1 MVVPRRGRGRNL
13 RFPSSR
19 SWGERAAPSPSFARS
34 EAKGTTTD
42 STGLRASRKR
52 AAIELIRSHERT
64 LRRTARRY
72 SLCRDDADD
81 AYQRA
86 LEILLTKAPTE
97 DPRQLIR
104 WMQTVTKHEA
114 LALRRNRERILGRPA
129 GRTAGEDDERDWVE
143 ELPFEGAGPLDVAER
158 HERIAR
164 SREALRRLK
173 PQELRALTLKAEGYS
188 YTEIGEITG
197 WTYTKINRCMAEGRK
212 RFLEAFAEIEEGR
225 RCEELGGVLSAFC
238 DGEVGG
244 NAAEELR
251 LHLRVCVACRAK
263 LRAFRAAPEA
273 AAALAPVGPASQTL
287 SDRAGEL
294 LAALQARLPGQS
306 GAAESALSHAAA
318 TGGTRGAGMAAL
330 AKVLAACVG
339 TAGGAAACVAAG
351 VVPPVELGHGPQNR
365 PAAERPT
372 TTPDPAAAP
381 AVEALPTEQAAPPPT
396 TDPTVAVAA
405 PPPAPSAPPPAP
417 PPPPAEFSPEATAS
431 VSSASQP
438 APSSDS
444 VGAGFGAATG
454 SGTGGSGGGASVA
467 EFGP

>member
-1 MVVPRRGRGRNL
+1 MVVARAGRGRNL
-13 RFPSSR
+13 RLPSSR

-34 EAKGTTTD
+34 EGKGTTTD

-72 SLCRDDADD
+72 SLCGDDADD

-114 LALRRNRERILGRPA
+114 LALRRNRERILGSPA

-143 ELPFEGAGPLDVAER
+143 ELPFEGAGPLDAAER
-158 HERIAR
+158 RERIAR

-173 PQELRALTLKAEGYS
+173 PQELRALTLKAAGYS

-251 LHLRVCVACRAK
+251 LHLHVCAACRAK

-273 AAALAPVGPASQTL
+273 AAALAPIGPASQTL
-287 SDRAGEL
+287 SERAGEL
-294 LAALQARLPGQS
+294 FGALQARLPGQG
-306 GAAESALSHAAA
+306 GAAESALSHVAA
-318 TGGTRGAGMAAL
+318 TGGTRGAGTAAL

-351 VVPPVELGHGPQNR
+351 VVPPVELDHRAQSR
-365 PAAERPT
+365 PAAERPAT
-372 TTPDPAAAP
+372 AADPAAAP
-381 AVEALPTEQAAPPPT
+381 APVVEAPPPEQ
-396 TDPTVAVAA
+396 A
-405 PPPAPSAPPPAP
+405 PPPPTADSTVTAPPPAP
-417 PPPPAEFSPEATAS
+417 PPPPPPPPAEFTPEATTSAS
-431 VSSASQP
+431 TSQP
-438 APSSDS
+438 ATSSDL
-444 VGAGFGAATG
+444 GGGGFGAAAG
-454 SGTGGSGGGASVA
+454 SGSGGSGDGSSVA